1 MFQYFLFLHENFEV
15 GLLNVVVAKEQA
27 NVKCAVCCVLMQGL
41 YLEVFLSFRGCY
53 ANV

>member
-27 NVKCAVCCVLMQGL
+27 NVKCAVCCVLCADAR
-41 YLEVFLSFRGCY
+41 VIFRGIF
-53 ANV
+53 VL